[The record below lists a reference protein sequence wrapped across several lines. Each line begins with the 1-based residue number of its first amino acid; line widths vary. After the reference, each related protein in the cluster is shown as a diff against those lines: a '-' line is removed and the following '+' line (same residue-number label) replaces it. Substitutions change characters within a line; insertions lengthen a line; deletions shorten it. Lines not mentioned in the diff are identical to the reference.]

1 MVAAGCG
8 SACAGGRRCLPCAA
22 RHYTRLAAQCGR
34 CAGYK
39 ALRSTVNFNARAWH
53 AFLVAVGPNRGVQW
67 TRAVERCGAL
77 CEASDR
83 IHQIEIGRVA
93 SWPLTHGQYPA
104 RAGQPHEPLRLRLPP
119 VRGNQAAQSVC
130 GLRGGRALPTGRR
143 VGARVVLQ
151 SRSLRAHGSPVQ
163 CRPWRAAAAW

>member
-93 SWPLTHGQYPA
+93 SCAHTHTVPCEQGSHTSHCGYGCPQFA
-104 RAGQPHEPLRLRLPP
+104 ATKLHRAFVGYVAA
-119 VRGNQAAQSVC
+119 VRCLQ
-130 GLRGGRALPTGRR
+130 
-143 VGARVVLQ
+143 VGVW
-151 SRSLRAHGSPVQ
+151 GPG
-163 CRPWRAAAAW
+163 